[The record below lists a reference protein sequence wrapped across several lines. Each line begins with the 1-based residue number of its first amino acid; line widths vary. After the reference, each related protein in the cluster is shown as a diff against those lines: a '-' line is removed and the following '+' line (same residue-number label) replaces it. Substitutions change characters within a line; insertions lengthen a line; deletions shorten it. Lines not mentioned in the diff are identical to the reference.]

1 MLLDSWAILQGFK
14 LSLRHEP
21 ATHHDSSY
29 LVNAAKQLKTI
40 PRIVWHCTTVFP
52 IPVTNSDRLAG
63 CLTSE
68 QMIPPSTVFTT
79 NLLSKPAPNAVVHAV
94 FINNNLCC

>member
-1 MLLDSWAILQGFK
+1 MLLDSRAILQGFK
-14 LSLRHEP
+14 LSMRHEP
-21 ATHHDSSY
+21 ATHHDSIY

-68 QMIPPSTVFTT
+68 QMIPPLYSVHHQ
-79 NLLSKPAPNAVVHAV
+79 SVVQTSSQCSCPRGV
-94 FINNNLCC
+94 YQ